1 MGQATAE
8 SGSEQGSA
16 RIPCASFQ
24 HGAHRDRSTDTLTE
38 RCCAELLLQLH
49 KYRQLRSSTT
59 RLPNPK
65 IPIDSDYATR
75 SFTAIPVAMS
85 SAKDLVEFPDVEA
98 KLQKPSK
105 QSAFEKQRAEAEA
118 KKAREAAETAAV
130 YQDFVKSFDHDDDDD
145 PRTGRF
151 GSMPSQRPQPK
162 VPGFGGAPL
171 GAPAP
176 SRRHFGAS
184 NPKSG
189 PGSLG
194 PTPSF
199 KSGPGSL
206 GPPPGSLGRKRG
218 FDAYRQERDRDGR
231 LGFEEREEPSSIAKV
246 FHNSDDEDEAKS
258 DSRAEEVAV
267 ARPTLRLSQLPPGTS
282 PAFIKSLIPTSLNV
296 EHVKILPPM
305 GPSGTEKKCA
315 VAIVTLSPDT
325 PATELDAVVSSL
337 QNRYLGY
344 GCYLSLHRHLSS
356 TVATAATSTLG
367 GTSAGSQPFGAKP
380 VSQPTAPGNATT
392 QHAFHRG
399 FAPPTSYGPNIGG
412 PINRS
417 SILHVPVKPPNDVKM
432 VHLIN
437 RTIESVLEH
446 GVEFEALLMSRP
458 EVQREEKWAWIW
470 DARSEGGIWYRWRLW
485 EIVTGASAR
494 SNKGRYLPLFDGS
507 HAWKAPEKGLP
518 FEFVTELDEFVSDS
532 EYNSSDDEDFD
543 GENRENQA
551 QGPEAEATF
560 LNPLDKAKLTHLL
573 SRLPTTLSKI
583 RKGDVARVTAFALT
597 HASRGAKE
605 VVDMIV
611 SNVEKPFVL
620 TAANPEFQSNGK
632 EKGRQRDDSEPPE
645 AEPEE
650 KAEKE
655 GPDTSGASLVGLY
668 VVSDVLSASSS
679 SGIQRAWRYRQ
690 IFEGALKERNIFEG
704 LGLMAEKLNWGR
716 LRAEKW
722 KRSVGLVLS
731 LWEGWCVFPT
741 ESQELFAKTFEN
753 PPSSKTQEQ
762 MEDDA
767 AKKGRWKVVEKT
779 SMPVADVATTDN
791 LDQRAPQPTAD
802 KEEEEDVE
810 GEPMD
815 EEDVAGEPM
824 EEDDVMGEPMSEE
837 DVEGEPMVDD
847 DVEGEPMEEDATE
860 TAKDQSPSDE
870 ASSKVEGAAETAKTD
885 GAPTVGRLQLSTQPK
900 GQPRKRMRAVDMFAD
915 SGDSDEGN

>member
-1 MGQATAE
+1 
-8 SGSEQGSA
+8 
-16 RIPCASFQ
+16 
-24 HGAHRDRSTDTLTE
+24 
-38 RCCAELLLQLH
+38 
-49 KYRQLRSSTT
+49 
-59 RLPNPK
+59 
-65 IPIDSDYATR
+65 
-75 SFTAIPVAMS
+75 MS
-85 SAKDLVEFPDVEA
+85 SAKNLVEFPDVEA

-145 PRTGRF
+145 TTTGRF
-151 GSMPSQRPQPK
+151 GSMPSQRPPPK
-162 VPGFGGAPL
+162 AAGFGGAPL

-176 SRRHFGAS
+176 SKRHFGAS

-194 PTPSF
+194 PNSSF

-218 FDAYRQERDRDGR
+218 FDAHRQERDRDGR
-231 LGFEEREEPSSIAKV
+231 LGFDQREEPMSVAKV
-246 FHNSDDEDEAKS
+246 FHDSDDEDEGKT
-258 DSRAEEVAV
+258 DSRAEEIAV

-282 PAFIKSLIPTSLNV
+282 PAFIKSMIPTSLNV

-325 PATELDAVVSSL
+325 PATDIDAVVSLL

-344 GCYLSLHRHLSS
+344 GCNLSLHRHLSS
-356 TVATAATSTLG
+356 AVATTTTTSTLG

-380 VSQPTAPGNATT
+380 VSQQTTPGNATT

-412 PINRS
+412 PVNRS

-432 VHLIN
+432 VQLIN
-437 RTIESVLEH
+437 KTIESVLEH
-446 GVEFEALLMSRP
+446 GVELEALLMSRP
-458 EVQREEKWAWIW
+458 EVQREEKWSWIW

-485 EIVTGASAR
+485 EIITGASAW

-518 FEFVTELDEFVSDS
+518 FEFVTKIDEFVSDS

-543 GENRENQA
+543 GENRENQN

-583 RKGDVARVTAFALT
+583 RKGDVARVTTFALT

-611 SNVEKPFVL
+611 SNVEKPFAL
-620 TAANPEFQSNGK
+620 TAANPELRSNGK
-632 EKGRQRDDSEPPE
+632 EKGRQRDYSEPPGPGP
-645 AEPEE
+645 EPEE

-655 GPDTSGASLVGLY
+655 GPEASGASLVGLY

-690 IFEGALKERNIFEG
+690 IFEGALKERKVFEG
-704 LGLMAEKLNWGR
+704 LGLMAERLNWGR

-722 KRSVGLVLS
+722 KRSIGLVLS

-741 ESQELFAKTFEN
+741 ESQELFAKSFEN
-753 PPSSKTQEQ
+753 PPSSKTQKQ
-762 MEDDA
+762 IEDDE
-767 AKKGRWKVVEKT
+767 AKKSRWKVFDKT
-779 SMPVADVATTDN
+779 SAPAAEVATTST
-791 LDQRAPQPTAD
+791 LDQRVSEPMAD
-802 KEEEEDVE
+802 KEEEEEEGEGDVE

-815 EEDVAGEPM
+815 EEDIAGEPM

-837 DVEGEPMVDD
+837 DVEGELMADD

-860 TAKDQSPSDE
+860 TAKDQPSFGE
-870 ASSKVEGAAETAKTD
+870 ATSKAERAAETAEIDDTH
-885 GAPTVGRLQLSTQPK
+885 TVGRVQLSTQSK
-900 GQPRKRMRAVDMFAD
+900 GQTRKRMRAVDMFAD